1 MDMETVI
8 TWILNNWDKLLL
20 VLIAYMQLINHFNMG
35 VINRNVSKIF
45 KKVGA

>member
-1 MDMETVI
+1 MQMDSVI
-8 TWILNNWDKLLL
+8 TWILNDWDKLLL